1 MFICFPLNNQF
12 SQERLIKEL
21 VSKNPED
28 RPTPAQAIARLNT
41 GEEEIFEEV
50 EVEADVKRLFS
61 AAESDSE
68 NQGGIMRLFNQ
79 PQLFEGARSQ
89 QVNERWRPAHIN
101 EGRRPVQRNLLAEF
115 LNEPAQVN
123 EGRRQVQRN
132 SLAEMFASNEDEP
145 SR

>member
-41 GEEEIFEEV
+41 GEEEIFEEG

-79 PQLFEGARSQ
+79 PQLFEDAGSQ
-89 QVNERWRPAHIN
+89 QMNER
-101 EGRRPVQRNLLAEF
+101 RR
-115 LNEPAQVN
+115 PAQVN
-123 EGRRQVQRN
+123 ERRRQVQRN
-132 SLAEMFASNEDEP
+132 SFAEMFASNEDEP